1 MPVTKQP
8 RTTNSFKLV
17 IGGAE
22 AAGIFREV
30 TGLDSESEITEF
42 KHAAENGRNE
52 IIKVPGAM
60 KWSNIELKRGV
71 DTSMDLWKWR
81 DEVVKSGPENAR
93 KDCQLMLID
102 YDGSPIV
109 TYTIRRAWPAKYVGA
124 SLNAGAN
131 EVAMESL
138 TLAHEGLERQ

>member
-1 MPVTKQP
+1 
-8 RTTNSFKLV
+8 
-17 IGGAE
+17 
-22 AAGIFREV
+22 
-30 TGLDSESEITEF
+30 
-42 KHAAENGRNE
+42 
-52 IIKVPGAM
+52 M
-60 KWSNIELKRGV
+60 KWSNVELKRGV

-109 TYTIRRAWPAKYVGA
+109 TYTLRRAWPAKYVGA